1 MPTAKNGISYC
12 MSTVNKSTSGNR
24 FAILDALR
32 GIAATAV
39 MLFHFLGAYHH
50 EFGYA
55 TAPAIGFEWG
65 FYGVQLFF
73 IISGFVIYYSIS
85 ASSSIKDF
93 LVKRFIRLYPT
104 YWLCMAI
111 TFAVVSLFGLVGREA
126 GWKDALVNISM
137 FQGVFH
143 VKFVDPSYWSLSIEL
158 FFYLFIALV
167 FYINWQRFMSA
178 ILVGWLLLIVLYNF
192 VFKIP
197 GAGLFFNLQYGMLFV
212 AGIAFYRIKI
222 QKQTGWF
229 NHALI
234 LASYL
239 LCLAV
244 LKHMDGFWWGITT
257 VYILVY
263 LAIYGKLWFIEN
275 RFFFFFGRISYALYL
290 IHDNVGL
297 VLLQEFKKHGYASP
311 WLALFPIMI
320 SVLLGWLITD
330 FFEKAVT
337 GWMRRKWQAMSAA
350 SGIRSSALNA

>member
-1 MPTAKNGISYC
+1 MAKNGIIFC
-12 MSTVNKSTSGNR
+12 MSTVNKLKSGNR

-55 TAPAIGFEWG
+55 TAPVIGFEWG

-85 ASSSIKDF
+85 NSRSIKDF

-104 YWLCMAI
+104 YWFCMAI
-111 TFAVVSLFGLVGREA
+111 TFTVVCLFGLTGREA

-137 FQGVFH
+137 FQGIFH

-158 FFYLFIALV
+158 FFYLFIAVV
-167 FYINWQRFMSA
+167 FYMHWQRFMSA
-178 ILVGWLLLIVLYNF
+178 ILVGWLLLIAFYNF
-192 VFKIP
+192 VYKIP

-212 AGIAFYRIKI
+212 AGIAFYRIRI
-222 QKQTGWF
+222 QQQTGWF

-234 LASYL
+234 LFSYL

-244 LKHMDGFWWGITT
+244 LKHMDGYLWGITA
-257 VYILVY
+257 VYALVY
-263 LAIYGKLWFIEN
+263 LAIYGRLSFMEN

-297 VLLQEFKKHGYASP
+297 VVLQEFKKHGYASP
-311 WLALFPIMI
+311 WLAVFPILL

-330 FFEKAVT
+330 FFEKSVT
-337 GWMRRKWQAMSAA
+337 GWMRRKWHAISTPSAIQSPA
-350 SGIRSSALNA
+350 VNA

>member
-1 MPTAKNGISYC
+1 
-12 MSTVNKSTSGNR
+12 MSSVNKLKTGNR

-39 MLFHFLGAYHH
+39 MLFHFLGAYHN

-55 TAPAIGFEWG
+55 TAPLLGFEWG

-85 ASSSIKDF
+85 NSSSIKDF

-104 YWLCMAI
+104 YWFCMAI
-111 TFAVVSLFGLVGREA
+111 TFIVVSWFGLTGREA

-137 FQGVFH
+137 FQGMFH

-158 FFYLFIALV
+158 FFYLFIATV
-167 FYINWQRFMSA
+167 FYFNWQRYMSG
-178 ILVGWLLLIVLYNF
+178 ILVAWLLLIAIYNF
-192 VFKIP
+192 VFRIP

-222 QKQTGWF
+222 QQQEGWF

-234 LASYL
+234 AVSYL
-239 LCLAV
+239 LCLFI
-244 LKHMDGFWWGITT
+244 LKHMDGYLWGITT
-257 VYILVY
+257 VYVLFY
-263 LAIYGKLWFIEN
+263 LAIYGQLGFMEN
-275 RFFFFFGRISYALYL
+275 KFFFFFGRISYALYL

-297 VLLQEFKKHGYASP
+297 VFLQECKKHGYASP
-311 WLALFPIMI
+311 WLAIFPICI
-320 SVLLGWLITD
+320 SILLAWLITD
-330 FFEKAVT
+330 FFEKRVT
-337 GWMRRKWQAMSAA
+337 GWMRRKWQSI
-350 SGIRSSALNA
+350 STNPALSKTAVST